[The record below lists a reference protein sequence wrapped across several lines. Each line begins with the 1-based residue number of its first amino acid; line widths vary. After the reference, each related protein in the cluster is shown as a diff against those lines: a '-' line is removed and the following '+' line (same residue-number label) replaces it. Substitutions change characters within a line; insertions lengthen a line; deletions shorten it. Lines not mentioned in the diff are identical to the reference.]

1 MSTQPMYPTRAE
13 LYKVIPQN
21 KEAAYKEAAG
31 SFGPIL
37 FILINKKWLDE
48 KAFEGA
54 DRACILFAKAH
65 PDWAY
70 WIENVPRLELVD
82 FQA

>member
-1 MSTQPMYPTRAE
+1 MVPPPANSTTGEGKLLMSTQPMYPTRAE

-37 FILINKKWLDE
+37 CTAGLALAVNWGLRWHSGCRCPISIPSPE
-48 KAFEGA
+48 
-54 DRACILFAKAH
+54 
-65 PDWAY
+65 
-70 WIENVPRLELVD
+70 LES
-82 FQA
+82 